1 MSKSNMP
8 RVSTKEEGGEV
19 AERRTAKP
27 PTLSDV
33 ARLAG
38 VSVPTA
44 SRVLNGGVRG
54 AESGRRELRKRVN
67 DAARALGYSVSS
79 AAQATKDGRAR
90 TIAVLVSDIDDYGA
104 ATMIAGVMH
113 AAEDRGLSVAVRTT
127 RDDAERE
134 VSLLGQLGGER
145 HRAVV
150 LATSRSTDPAREA
163 ALEAKLHVLRDQ
175 GVGIVLVGSTELD
188 YPSVTIDNRG
198 AAGRLAE
205 ALVDGGSRRFAI
217 VSGPEDQ
224 ITSRDRVEGFLSGLA
239 GRGIEVPDEL
249 VVHAEFSRDGG
260 YAAVDELGARAAD
273 LDVIAAMSDTMAV
286 GVIAGLRQHGVSVPS
301 DVEVTGF
308 DHVPLLG
315 DILPEFSTVEV
326 PLEEFG
332 EAALRLALDDS
343 APPSWDRHIAL
354 KASLIVRGER
364 ITG

>member
-1 MSKSNMP
+1 M
-8 RVSTKEEGGEV
+8 
-19 AERRTAKP
+19 
-27 PTLSDV
+27 
-33 ARLAG
+33 
-38 VSVPTA
+38 PTA

-54 AESGRRELRKRVN
+54 TESGRREVRKRVH

-104 ATMIAGVMH
+104 ATIIAGVMH

-127 RDDAERE
+127 RDDAARE
-134 VSLLGQLGGER
+134 VGLLGQLRGER

-150 LATSRSTDPAREA
+150 LATSRSTDPVREA
-163 ALEAKLHVLRDQ
+163 ALEAKLGVLRDQ
-175 GVGIVLVGSTELD
+175 GVGIVLIGASELD

-198 AAGRLAE
+198 AARRLAE
-205 ALVDGGSRRFAI
+205 ALVDGGSSRFAI

-224 ITSRDRVEGFLSGLA
+224 ITSRDRVEGFLDGLA
-239 GRGIEVPDEL
+239 GRGIELPHAL
-249 VVHAEFSRDGG
+249 VVHAAFSRDGG
-260 YAAVDELGARAAD
+260 YASVDELGARVDD

-286 GVIAGLRQHGVSVPS
+286 GVIAGLRQRGVIVPR

-343 APPSWDRHIAL
+343 APRSWDRHIAL

-364 ITG
+364 IPG

>member
-1 MSKSNMP
+1 
-8 RVSTKEEGGEV
+8 VI
-19 AERRTAKP
+19 
-27 PTLSDV
+27 D
-33 ARLAG
+33 
-38 VSVPTA
+38 
-44 SRVLNGGVRG
+44 
-54 AESGRRELRKRVN
+54 

-127 RDDAERE
+127 RDDAARE
-134 VSLLGQLGGER
+134 VSLLSRLRGER

-163 ALEAKLHVLRDQ
+163 ALEAKLAVLRDQ
-175 GVGIVLVGSTELD
+175 GVGVVLIGSSELD

-198 AAGRLAE
+198 AAARLAE
-205 ALVDGGSRRFAI
+205 ALVDGGSRRCAI
-217 VSGPEDQ
+217 VSGPRDQ
-224 ITSRDRVEGFLSGLA
+224 ITSRDRVHGFLDGLA
-239 GRGIEVPDEL
+239 ARGIEVPEDL

-260 YAAVDELGARAAD
+260 YAAADALGRRASE

-286 GVIAGLRQHGVSVPS
+286 GVIARLREHGVIVPR

-315 DILPEFSTVEV
+315 DILPDFSTVEV

-343 APPSWDRHIAL
+343 APASWDRHIAL

-364 ITG
+364 IAG

>member
-1 MSKSNMP
+1 MSNNNPPGAAAK
-8 RVSTKEEGGEV
+8 EGGDM

-33 ARLAG
+33 ARLAE

-54 AESGRRELRKRVN
+54 AESGRREMRKRVH

-104 ATMIAGVMH
+104 ATIIAGVMH

-127 RDDAERE
+127 RDDAARE
-134 VSLLGQLGGER
+134 VGLLGQLRGER

-163 ALEAKLHVLRDQ
+163 ALEAKLGVLRDQ
-175 GVGIVLVGSTELD
+175 GVGIVLIGASELD
-188 YPSVTIDNRG
+188 YPSVTIDNR
-198 AAGRLAE
+198 AAARRLAE

-217 VSGPEDQ
+217 VAGPEDQ
-224 ITSRDRVEGFLSGLA
+224 ITSRDRVEGFLDGLA
-239 GRGIEVPDEL
+239 GRGIQLPDAL
-249 VVHAEFSRDGG
+249 VVHAAFSRDGG
-260 YAAVDELGARAAD
+260 YAAVDELGARVGD

-286 GVIAGLRQHGVSVPS
+286 GVIAGLRQRGVIVPH

-364 ITG
+364 IPG

>member
-1 MSKSNMP
+1 
-8 RVSTKEEGGEV
+8 VV
-19 AERRTAKP
+19 ERRTAKP

-54 AESGRRELRKRVN
+54 AESGRREVRKRVN

-127 RDDAERE
+127 RDDAARE
-134 VSLLGQLGGER
+134 VSLLSRLRGER

-163 ALEAKLHVLRDQ
+163 ALEARLAVLRDQ
-175 GVGIVLVGSTELD
+175 GAGVVLIGSSELD

-198 AAGRLAE
+198 AAARLAE

-217 VSGPEDQ
+217 VSGPRDQ
-224 ITSRDRVEGFLSGLA
+224 ITSRDRVDGFLDGLA
-239 GRGIEVPDEL
+239 ARGIEVAEDL

-260 YAAVDELGARAAD
+260 YAAADALGRRASE

-286 GVIAGLRQHGVSVPS
+286 GVIARLREHGVIVPR

-315 DILPEFSTVEV
+315 DILPDFSTVEV

-332 EAALRLALDDS
+332 EAALQLALDDS
-343 APPSWDRHIAL
+343 APASWDRHIAL

-364 ITG
+364 IAG